1 MRKHMWGG
9 GPRTYPDCSRAFGP
23 DACGVRDIPT
33 LEGYWVPVAQEK
45 PLASVLEKHGMF
57 TVYQFD
63 DDGSFRVILQL
74 PNSEPLVREGT
85 YETKNKETLVNVPAE
100 QVTIA
105 NDVTLSLA
113 ALANVAVEAEGDKI
127 ILGRFP
133 QGIKKLP
140 LFA

>member
-1 MRKHMWGG
+1 
-9 GPRTYPDCSRAFGP
+9 
-23 DACGVRDIPT
+23 
-33 LEGYWVPVAQEK
+33 
-45 PLASVLEKHGMF
+45 MF